1 MKPQARVILQARE
14 PNGDHELTIS
24 ECDRGLWTVV
34 YQGRPIQVRRQH
46 LLRDE
51 KKYLPNSWTQ
61 RGGAERQALALNR
74 LFETQDFEIACIQ
87 GKTQ

>member
-1 MKPQARVILQARE
+1 MKPLAKVILQARE
-14 PNGDHELTIS
+14 PDSHHEVTIS
-24 ECDRGLWTVV
+24 ECERGLWRVV

-51 KKYLPNSWTQ
+51 KKYLANCWTQ
-61 RGGAERQALALNR
+61 RGGAERQAQKLNL
-74 LFETQDFEIACIQ
+74 LFQTQDFEIACIQ